1 MTAASDKVIADINR
15 YVDAMKD
22 NGKMPSTIYVT
33 KQQFEDL
40 KNGLGKSMEK
50 NWKPRI
56 RTIPVEI
63 AKS

>member
-1 MTAASDKVIADINR
+1 MSAASDKIIADVNKYI
-15 YVDAMKD
+15 DAMRD
-22 NGKMPSTIYVT
+22 AGKMPTTIYLT
-33 KQQFEDL
+33 ERQYLDL
-40 KNGLGKSMEK
+40 KNGLGKAMEK